1 MKRDGETGEFE
12 LVLGNAQLLSGLFV
26 VVLLFAVFF
35 ALGYVV
41 GQNSPRS
48 VKLPETAATGQGDR
62 PQPVTA
68 TQQPAPPGAAGVE
81 TPATQPAADAN
92 ANTAGQAQPN
102 PPANAAPEATPA
114 PTTAPTPAPAASEV
128 EEPAPGAYW
137 QVMALKQADA
147 EVVVRSLK
155 DKGFSATTAPGRN
168 NLTRVLVGPYKD
180 TASMSKAKTALENAG
195 FHPIKK

>member
-48 VKLPETAATGQGDR
+48 TKLPETAATGQGDR

-92 ANTAGQAQPN
+92 AAGQAQAN

-114 PTTAPTPAPAASEV
+114 PAPAPAAPEV

-180 TASMSKAKTALENAG
+180 TATMSKAKTALENAG

>member
-12 LVLGNAQLLSGLFV
+12 LVLGNGQLLSGLFI

-48 VKLPETAATGQGDR
+48 AKLSEAAATPSTDR
-62 PQPVTA
+62 PQPVTSP
-68 TQQPAPPGAAGVE
+68 QPATPSGATGVE
-81 TPATQPAADAN
+81 TPAQSPTDASS
-92 ANTAGQAQPN
+92 TAGQETPN
-102 PPANAAPEATPA
+102 APATPA
-114 PTTAPTPAPAASEV
+114 AEGGAAAPATGSDELAAGS
-128 EEPAPGAYW
+128 YW

-147 EVVVRSLK
+147 EMVVRTLK
-155 DKGFSATTAPGRN
+155 DKGFPALMTAGRN
-168 NLTRVLVGPYKD
+168 NLMRVLVGPYTD
-180 TASMSKAKTALENAG
+180 TATMSKAKTELENAG

>member
-12 LVLGNAQLLSGLFV
+12 LVLGNGQLLSGLFI

-48 VKLPETAATGQGDR
+48 AKLPDTAATGSSDR
-62 PQPVTA
+62 PQPVA
-68 TQQPAPPGAAGVE
+68 SPPQAVPPGAAGVE
-81 TPATQPAADAN
+81 TPPTQTQADAN
-92 ANTAGQAQPN
+92 AAAGPESS
-102 PPANAAPEATPA
+102 NAAAAA
-114 PTTAPTPAPAASEV
+114 PTEGSPAPAAAGT
-128 EEPAPGAYW
+128 EEAAPGSYW
-137 QVMALKQADA
+137 QVMALKEADA

-155 DKGFSATTAPGRN
+155 DKGFPALVAPGRN
-168 NLTRVLVGPYKD
+168 NLMRVLVGPYSD
-180 TASMSKAKTALENAG
+180 TAAMSKAKTELENAG

>member
-1 MKRDGETGEFE
+1 MRRDSETGEFE
-12 LVLGNAQLLSGLFV
+12 LVLGNGQLLSGLFI

-48 VKLPETAATGQGDR
+48 AKLSDAGATPSTDR

-68 TQQPAPPGAAGVE
+68 QQSAAQPPAAAVATPAQSPSDANSAAGQE
-81 TPATQPAADAN
+81 APTAPAT
-92 ANTAGQAQPN
+92 T
-102 PPANAAPEATPA
+102 APEAGA
-114 PTTAPTPAPAASEV
+114 AAPAV
-128 EEPAPGAYW
+128 ESGELAPGSYW

-155 DKGFSATTAPGRN
+155 DKGFPALLAPGRN
-168 NLTRVLVGPYKD
+168 NLTRVLVGPYD
-180 TASMSKAKTALENAG
+180 DMALMSKAKTELENAG

>member
-1 MKRDGETGEFE
+1 MRRDGETGEFE
-12 LVLGNAQLLSGLFV
+12 LVLGNAQLLSGLFI

-48 VKLPETAATGQGDR
+48 AKLPETAATGQADR
-62 PQPVTA
+62 PQPVTSPPP
-68 TQQPAPPGAAGVE
+68 QAPPGSAGVE
-81 TPATQPAADAN
+81 TPPVQPPADAN
-92 ANTAGQAQPN
+92 SAAGQEQPN
-102 PPANAAPEATPA
+102 AAAAPAPEATPA
-114 PTTAPTPAPAASEV
+114 PAAAP
-128 EEPAPGAYW
+128 EEPAPGSYW

-155 DKGFSATTAPGRN
+155 DKGFPATVAPGRN

-180 TASMSKAKTALENAG
+180 MTTMSKVKTELENAG